1 LKRAIALFKVEYSRE
16 SQYILPGFSGV
27 ALERLRYN
35 FESAPQT
42 SVPLSQ
48 NFASAVNVL
57 HAQSRIA
64 LHTEFYEGKK
74 NLFEAKDAVDK
85 VGWSGSPSAV

>member
-1 LKRAIALFKVEYSRE
+1 
-16 SQYILPGFSGV
+16 
-27 ALERLRYN
+27 
-35 FESAPQT
+35 
-42 SVPLSQ
+42 LSQ
-48 NFASAVNVL
+48 DFALAVNVL

-74 NLFEAKDAVDK
+74 NLFEAKDVVDK